1 MSTCPNSDGYSV
13 YLDGEIPKQYEAQYR
28 QHLEDCL
35 ACKKNYENMQ
45 SMTRILHEDAEAIQL
60 TEAELNESFIK
71 LQRLVQFQENTKY
84 TKRNDGMRTL
94 KHALP
99 AIAAALIIG
108 IFIPLKFKQTESDAF
123 TPTLHTI
130 NPTARLITTKGIIAE
145 GSLSE
150 ALQKASYTANKSSL
164 EFNQNLVNSVDIFRP
179 ATLNEPS
186 NIQIK
191 IFDKTDSFQ
200 KINSDFYQA
209 SYYTKGRFLP

>member
-28 QHLEDCL
+28 QHLDDCI

-45 SMTRILHEDAEAIQL
+45 SITRILHEDAEAIQF
-60 TEAELNESFIK
+60 TKAELDESFIK

-130 NPTARLITTKGIIAE
+130 NPASRLIATKGIVAE

-150 ALQKASYTANKSSL
+150 ALQTASYTANKSNL
-164 EFNQNLVNSVDIFRP
+164 EFNQSMVNSVDIFRP

-200 KINSDFYQA
+200 KTNSDFYQA